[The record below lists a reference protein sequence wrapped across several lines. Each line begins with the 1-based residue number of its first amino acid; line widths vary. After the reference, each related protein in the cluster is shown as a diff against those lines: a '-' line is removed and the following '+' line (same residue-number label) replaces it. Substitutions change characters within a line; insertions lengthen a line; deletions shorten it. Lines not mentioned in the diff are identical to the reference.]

1 MGTGSQGD
9 LSSTG
14 QVNITCPTSLSSLV
28 LVIIMN
34 YHYVVWFM
42 LRFLIITFRD
52 AMMLEQQLHHL
63 FTHR

>member
-9 LSSTG
+9 LSRTE

-42 LRFLIITFRD
+42 FRFLLITFRD
-52 AMMLEQQLHHL
+52 AMMLE
-63 FTHR
+63 